1 MGQPRGLPP
10 TDYPRAQK
18 ITTQGV
24 PLVGSFESHPLEV
37 QACVD
42 YDNHPAV
49 NTNSL
54 AVEAKSTAEEQKS
67 FHIIF
72 PKFFVYFLLG
82 LFLNPLQWAMPKGK
96 GRICVDCT
104 NGTDPIGSPNN
115 FIPKL
120 SASNA
125 DECPPV

>member
-24 PLVGSFESHPLEV
+24 PLVGSFESHPPEV

-54 AVEAKSTAEEQKS
+54 AVEAKFAAEEQKS
-67 FHIIF
+67 FHVLF
-72 PKFFVYFLLG
+72 PSFLSTSFSVFF
-82 LFLNPLQWAMPKGK
+82 
-96 GRICVDCT
+96 
-104 NGTDPIGSPNN
+104 
-115 FIPKL
+115 
-120 SASNA
+120 
-125 DECPPV
+125 